1 MSKEKN
7 NQIDRIVNIKG
18 LAWML
23 NTHSGTSSVC
33 STNSSHIDQQFKIFK
48 LKDQKKKWKKKINK
62 KF

>member
-7 NQIDRIVNIKG
+7 NHIDRIVNIKG

-48 LKDQKKKWKKKINK
+48 LKD
-62 KF
+62 